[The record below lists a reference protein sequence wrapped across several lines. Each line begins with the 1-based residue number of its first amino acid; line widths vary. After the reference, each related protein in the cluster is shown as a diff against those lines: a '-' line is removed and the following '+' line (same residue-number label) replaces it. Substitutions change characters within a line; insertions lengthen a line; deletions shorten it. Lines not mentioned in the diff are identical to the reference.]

1 MNNRVFNSQS
11 SGTDDCRRVRMML
24 MSAAVLCT
32 AALVSP
38 AGMAS
43 ELMLP
48 ALPAGCHYT
57 HQALLPVQGTFRVE
71 PGTPLY
77 GAVGP
82 QQSPLLQVSL
92 QCDGPLSA
100 PLTLALKSG
109 EMQNW
114 QGPGRDVLPTVVRD
128 TGLRL
133 SVQGEARGGNCSPAG
148 WLGAGTGDWQCTLP
162 VGGEG
167 TRTLSLQV
175 GAQVVKTGKNTP
187 VQSTQALRP
196 VNGDIRLSVNGSPVS
211 LTGTGAIAPQVATTP
226 ACTIESGKNDTINFG
241 TVSRSE
247 NLNPLLGTVLSTMP
261 QTISVSCTPQ
271 PDGGKPYEVSVKF
284 KGEISDIY
292 THGFAAAGALKTSI
306 SDLFIRATTPDNGGS
321 PISLKGE
328 AFPLTLDSATQR
340 YRLNVNWELAEYRP
354 ASVPAPEEY
363 GAFDA
368 TAAYTVEV
376 N

>member
-11 SGTDDCRRVRMML
+11 SGTDDCRRVRTML

-100 PLTLALKSG
+100 PLTLALKSS

-175 GAQVVKTGKNTP
+175 GAQVVKTGENTP

-211 LTGTGAIAPQVATTP
+211 LTGTGAIAPRVATTP
-226 ACTIESGKNDTINFG
+226 ACTIESGKNDMISFG
-241 TVSRSE
+241 EVRRTGSE
-247 NLNPLLGTVLSTMP
+247 VLREMP

-271 PDGGKPYEVSVKF
+271 PDDANPYAVSLRF
-284 KGEISDIY
+284 SGDISDIY
-292 THGFAAAGALKTSI
+292 NHGFASKGALKTTI
-306 SDLFIRATTPDNGGS
+306 SDLFVRGRTAEGALLPLNGVGTEGGS
-321 PISLKGE
+321 V
-328 AFPLTLDSATQR
+328 PLTLDAATQR
-340 YRLNVNWELAEYRP
+340 YSLNVVWVLAEYQP
-354 ASVPAPEEY
+354 GGTAPPGEY
-363 GAFDA
+363 GIFSSVA
-368 TAAYTVEV
+368 TYTVEV